1 MNEKIRQVWAAS
13 ACVESLQAEM
23 DQAQAALSRA
33 MAEALAAGEPPESVG
48 AVANLTL
55 PELERRIY
63 LLQTPP
69 VPGIFG

>member
-23 DQAQAALSRA
+23 DQAQAALSCA
-33 MAEALAAGEPPESVG
+33 MAEALAAGGSPESIG

-55 PELERRIY
+55 PELERRIH